1 MGTIGIRIGHNNN
14 LIIVG
19 ILKGE
24 VCSHTR
30 TDGMNHGIDF
40 FIFEDIRHLGL
51 GCIDN
56 LTTKR

>member
-1 MGTIGIRIGHNNN
+1 MGTVGIRIGHDND

-19 ILKGE
+19 IFNRE
-24 VCSHTR
+24 VCSNTR
-30 TDGMNHGIDF
+30 TNGINHGIDL